1 MRRRKSTA
9 QALREASPGLT
20 VIPGGSY
27 PHRRREKAVKLNA
40 VSHIELPAYIPRR
53 MTEEDW
59 NKAGGVK
66 CPRCNNY
73 TLKLIP
79 LGLTG
84 KHKICPDCVQRRRRL
99 LEHKRRLID
108 LRYGNLRPRA
118 GRGITTT

>member
-1 MRRRKSTA
+1 MRRKSAA
-9 QALREASPGLT
+9 QVLREVDPNLK

-27 PHRRREKAVKLNA
+27 PHRRRKKAIKLDA
-40 VSHIELPAYIPRR
+40 VSHIEFPTYIPRR
-53 MTEEDW
+53 MTEDDW

-73 TLKLIP
+73 TLKLVS

-99 LEHKRRLID
+99 LEHKRRLTDI
-108 LRYGNLRPRA
+108 RYGNLRPRA
-118 GRGITTT
+118 RGGIATS